1 MLQGRHA
8 EMKNRRVGARKAH
21 AFGYS
26 LDIPSQAARALSLGS
41 RAGLRPIHLAGLSR
55 LVPAVGDIQ
64 CRHNDEQNKD
74 EGKRDHDIAPLEKP
88 KRWLSV
94 ERERMKRAAE
104 RLAPNFSSR
113 RRAL

>member
-1 MLQGRHA
+1 MHEKLTLSA
-8 EMKNRRVGARKAH
+8 TAWTFRRRQPAH
-21 AFGYS
+21 NPCA
-26 LDIPSQAARALSLGS
+26 PAP
-41 RAGLRPIHLAGLSR
+41 GLRPVYLAGLSR

-94 ERERMKRAAE
+94 EPERMKRPAE
-104 RLAPNFSSR
+104 RPAPNSSSR